1 MFPGGFGAAK
11 NLSSFASAGPKMEVI
26 PSVAQLINAFH
37 SAKKP
42 IAACCIAPILL
53 ARTLPGVRITLGQ
66 EKVCDENPYADA
78 CGVAKVLSANHVEC
92 KPTEVCIDRE
102 NQIVTTPA
110 YMHNSPIHVVR
121 EGIDHMVEEMLK
133 LLKWFCL
140 FAITDLEL
148 NCSPSLIRN
157 RTWDK
162 YWGCAS

>member
-1 MFPGGFGAAK
+1 MVFPGGFGAAK

-26 PSVAQLINAFH
+26 PSVAHLINAFH

-78 CGVAKVLSANHVEC
+78 CGVAKVLGANHVEC

-133 LLKWFCL
+133 LFKWFCL
-140 FAITDLEL
+140 FVITDLEPFIITDSEL
-148 NCSPSLIRN
+148 NSSSLIRN
-157 RTWDK
+157 
-162 YWGCAS
+162 